1 MGFLFFL
8 LALLVWGGV
17 AAVVAGGTAGAGN
30 LFPVIVIGYGLLFG
44 LPIVGYIAIAS
55 LMSRLA
61 GPNTRL
67 LAFGG
72 MLLVGFGVLL
82 CLPLINPSMKSDGSL
97 AYNYRPF
104 LELVVFPTLV
114 VVSLYLAREFRAD
127 IVKDEPANEPMGEM
141 SVSSSPGEL
150 RSPPSPTRG
159 EGKRR
164 GFR

>member
-8 LALLVWGGV
+8 FAVLVWGGV
-17 AAVVAGGTAGAGN
+17 AAVAVGGPAGAGN

-55 LMSRLA
+55 LISRLA

-72 MLLVGFGVLL
+72 MLFVGFGGLL
-82 CLPLINPSMKSDGSL
+82 CFPLINPSRTSDGSL
-97 AYNYRPF
+97 TYEYRPF

-114 VVSLYLAREFRAD
+114 VLALYLAREFWTDPLKA
-127 IVKDEPANEPMGEM
+127 EPANQTMDDV
-141 SVSSSPGEL
+141 SASSSPGEL

-159 EGKRR
+159 EGSKKSV
-164 GFR
+164 